1 MLQSG
6 RQLRDLLVGRD
17 NVLLFAVKDREY
29 SLEEDVPLV
38 AGRGTYNPTQMHCDQ
53 CGYRSG
59 QGVMPTLK
67 ESTYSQEMVG
77 KVASKRRSEIGR
89 GKGFAGR
96 GRYTV
101 KGLEIRRNRI
111 CYGDL
116 KKLRLVREPSLV

>member
-53 CGYRSG
+53 CGDRSG

-77 KVASKRRSEIGR
+77 KVASKRRFFSL
-89 GKGFAGR
+89 FSFF
-96 GRYTV
+96 
-101 KGLEIRRNRI
+101 
-111 CYGDL
+111 
-116 KKLRLVREPSLV
+116 LVRTVAIFKVLHARLKTIRAPIAFT